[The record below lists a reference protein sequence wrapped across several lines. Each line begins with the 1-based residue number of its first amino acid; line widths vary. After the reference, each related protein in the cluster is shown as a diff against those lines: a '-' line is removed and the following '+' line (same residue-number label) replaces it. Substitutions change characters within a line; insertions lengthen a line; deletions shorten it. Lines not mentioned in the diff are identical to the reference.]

1 MDEKQKT
8 IKEVYETNFGTAY
21 ETYKD
26 AIKKDSSIRLQDV
39 KDYLNSREE
48 KQTHFKYKK
57 HNSFVSPGAHFEYEV
72 DLMFMSKSDKIS
84 VWWRL
89 IILQRWQVLL

>member
-1 MDEKQKT
+1 MDADKNSI

-26 AIKKDSSIRLQDV
+26 AVKKDSSIRLQDV
-39 KDYLNSREE
+39 KDYLGSRED

-57 HNSFVSPGAHFEYEV
+57 
-72 DLMFMSKSDKIS
+72 
-84 VWWRL
+84 
-89 IILQRWQVLL
+89 